1 MASFSHTI
9 PVGVSSVQLWALVR
23 DVARVAGLFPYTNVE
38 ELTSPEPDC
47 WLFWRQLT
55 IPNVADLRWRERAR
69 VTGDGELH
77 FEAVEGDLRMFAGDW
92 RVTPNDTAAVLTL
105 ALEYEI
111 PEEMRQGRFGTLHG
125 WLKEN
130 IYRHGRKFTMD
141 ELAQSATGAPLTIE
155 PYIRYLGTKYG
166 ELYDLR

>member
-1 MASFSHTI
+1 M
-9 PVGVSSVQLWALVR
+9 QLWALVR

-111 PEEMRQGRFGTLHG
+111 PEEMRPKMPAMMIDFVMGEIFKTICQRV
-125 WLKEN
+125 KEAAEE
-130 IYRHGRKFTMD
+130 D
-141 ELAQSATGAPLTIE
+141 EA
-155 PYIRYLGTKYG
+155 
-166 ELYDLR
+166 